1 MGCLRMDIPQQVSR
15 LIYWAYEF
23 VNLWFVCFS
32 GFVFYFNKTFAFK
45 DCLNAEKWVDGIV
58 EYIF

>member
-1 MGCLRMDIPQQVSR
+1 MDIPQQVSR
-15 LIYWAYEF
+15 QIYWAYEF

-32 GFVFYFNKTFAFK
+32 GFMFYFNKTFAFK
-45 DCLNAEKWVDGIV
+45 DCLNAEKCVDGIA